1 VHRLSGAGERNLSPP
16 LLAVGTDLNGGCCGV
31 LVRTEKE
38 ARLSRSQKVNADIT
52 ALLRARTAALWIS
65 SREEKRVE
73 SACMNALPKGMR
85 IRFWDAVSGLSEY
98 IVDKGESK
106 LVPLLFTPAL
116 NSYGDK
122 KAATLTTTNGQPLQD
137 PLVVLQAIREVPD
150 KCLYI
155 LRDINAFKDPI
166 TLRSIRNT
174 ITEVE
179 KSPAT
184 EQRAFVILTPS
195 AEIPPDLQ
203 GQMPFIDYPIP
214 DREDIEKIF
223 DLLPLDP
230 TKVEVPDAA
239 TREAA
244 IDAALGL
251 SAAEMQN
258 CFYRSLVTLKKIDP
272 LTISK
277 EKKQVIAREKVLTW
291 IDPNPAGLNAVGGL
305 EVLKDWL
312 KVRKSGFSLEARER
326 GIKAPKGIL
335 VSGIPGTGKSLTA
348 KCVSASWGM
357 PLLKLDMGALKSKYV
372 GDSEANIRKALQIA
386 EAIAPCVLWLDEIE
400 KALGG
405 GGEDGGVSK
414 DQLGTILTWM
424 QDKVGSVFV
433 IATANDVRS
442 LPPEL
447 LRKGR
452 FDQVFWVDLPT
463 PTEREQ
469 ILKVALKE
477 AGRENGINVSEL
489 TERTDGWV
497 GAEIASIV
505 PEAMFAAFHDGDR
518 EITTEDLLTA
528 AETVVPLSVTMAK
541 KLTEIRD
548 FMADKAVNASRPE
561 KAKSKAKGKEV
572 LDLDD

>member
-1 VHRLSGAGERNLSPP
+1 M
-16 LLAVGTDLNGGCCGV
+16 
-31 LVRTEKE
+31 
-38 ARLSRSQKVNADIT
+38 SRSQKVNGEIT
-52 ALLRARTAALWIS
+52 ALLRARAALLWIA

-73 SACMNALPKGMR
+73 AALMNALLPKMR
-85 IRFWDAVSGLSEY
+85 IRYWDCVSGLTEY
-98 IVDKGESK
+98 VVDKGEPK
-106 LVPLLFTPAL
+106 LTALGFSPANGYGVKTATIAPLA
-116 NSYGDK
+116 NG
-122 KAATLTTTNGQPLQD
+122 GQPCTD

-150 KCLYI
+150 RCLYV
-155 LRDINAFKDPI
+155 LKDINAFRDPI

-174 ITEVE
+174 ATEIE
-179 KSPAT
+179 KSPAV
-184 EQRAFVILTPS
+184 EQRAIAILTTS
-195 AEIPPDLQ
+195 SEIPQDLL
-203 GQMPFIDYPIP
+203 GQVHLIEYPIP
-214 DREDIEKIF
+214 DRSDVEKIF
-223 DLLPLDP
+223 DLLPIDP

-258 CFYRSLVTLKKIDP
+258 CFYRSLVTQKRIDP
-272 LTISK
+272 KVIAD

-291 IDPNPAGLNAVGGL
+291 IDPDPRGLDAVGGL

-312 KVRKSGFSLEARER
+312 RIRRAGFGTQAREY
-326 GIKAPKGIL
+326 GLMPPKGVLIA
-335 VSGIPGTGKSLTA
+335 GIPGTGKSLVS
-348 KCVSASWGM
+348 KCISSSWVM

-386 EAIAPCVLWLDEIE
+386 EAVAPCVLWLDEIE
-400 KALGG
+400 KAIGG

-424 QDKVGSVFV
+424 QERQGSVFV

-463 PTEREQ
+463 
-469 ILKVALKE
+469 A
-477 AGRENGINVSEL
+477 
-489 TERTDGWV
+489 TERTQILASTLKQFGRAEGIDLSALTDKTEGWV

-505 PEAMFAAFHDGDR
+505 PEAMFAAFNDGGR
-518 EITTEDLLTA
+518 QITTEDLLKA
-528 AETVVPLSVTMAK
+528 AETVVPLSKTMAK
-541 KLTEIRD
+541 KLADIRE

-561 KAKSKAKGKEV
+561 KANKENTAKGV
-572 LDLDD
+572 LDLD